1 MSKQTKE
8 LYKDM
13 DSVIDVIEYLYEKA
27 IELGL
32 ENEQRFLNWLD
43 RINEISVRK

>member
-1 MSKQTKE
+1 MNKQTKE

-13 DSVIDVIEYLYEKA
+13 DDVINIINYLYDRA

-32 ENEQRFLNWLD
+32 ENEQKFLNWLD
-43 RINEISVRK
+43 TLNEISVR